1 MPRAVRR
8 PALHSPAL
16 SETVQT
22 NLELARQVYALWNTG
37 GVEALVE
44 SSLAAPDIVFYDI
57 PEVPDTGIF
66 RGSEEFA
73 ARVRVIMESL
83 GHFQLEVRSLEG
95 CRDYTLATLELT
107 FTSPSQGVALA
118 GPQFHIFRWA
128 DGQVRELRVY
138 QDGDQARRE
147 YEHLSSQSA

>member
-1 MPRAVRR
+1 MSEAVR
-8 PALHSPAL
+8 
-16 SETVQT
+16 T
-22 NLELARQVYALWNTG
+22 NLELARQTYALWNTG

-66 RGSEEFA
+66 RGPEEFA

-83 GHFQLEVRSLEG
+83 DHFQLEVRSLEG

-107 FTSPSQGVALA
+107 FTGPGSGVALA

-128 DGQVRELRVY
+128 DGRVREFRIY
-138 QDGDQARRE
+138 GDGNQARRE
-147 YEHLSSQSA
+147 YEHLTSQSA